1 MEKEGKM
8 GKIGYGLIEFS
19 MGGIRSISREIS
31 DR

>member
-8 GKIGYGLIEFS
+8 DKIGYGLIEFS